1 MAKSTSVDDVKLE
14 SSFQSVRKT
23 LLENG
28 SSDRLTKPLGYWVLP
43 NDRRLP
49 LAFLNRSL
57 NELLNTPYHE
67 LTSTPGIGH
76 KKISSMVK
84 LLQRATMDEP
94 PAVPFGLADIA
105 DELADLPDKPRRGKQ
120 FDPSIVSEA
129 LWSEWCSV
137 VKRENVAHENLGR
150 LAPSLR
156 RLPTVIWNTPLQEY
170 LGHTI
175 SEIRK
180 LRTHGEKRVRC
191 VLEVFHSVHQRLIE
205 AAPGADLQRV
215 LSPPNIVRVQD
226 WVNQKLSDSNSPTAD
241 EVREEF
247 AIPILDQLQI
257 DSGDTVHQLC
267 EERLGIHGEPKS
279 VRDQSRLLG
288 VTRARIYQLLD
299 DCTKVMQV
307 RWPEG
312 KSQFDLLTT
321 ALTQRSDD
329 SQSLSLFYGV
339 RELCFPE
346 KARGSQ
352 TESQA
357 TKPNTPQSP
366 GPDARP
372 TDDDDDTDRNR
383 PSKSLSSDSAATIRI
398 DSPSGSHASHVP
410 PPNF

>member
-14 SSFQSVRKT
+14 SSFQSVKKT

-28 SSDRLTKPLGYWVLP
+28 RSDRLKKPLGYWVLP

-57 NELLNTPYHE
+57 HELLSTPYHE
-67 LTSTPGIGH
+67 LTSTPGIGQ
-76 KKISSMVK
+76 KKISSLVK

-105 DELADLPDKPRRGKQ
+105 DELADLPDKPHPGKQ
-120 FDPSIVSEA
+120 FDPTLVSEA
-129 LWSEWCSV
+129 LWAEWCSV
-137 VKRENVAHENLGR
+137 VQRHGVAHETLGR

-156 RLPTVIWNTPLQEY
+156 RLPTVIWNTSLQAY
-170 LGHTI
+170 LGQTI
-175 SEIRK
+175 AEIRK

-191 VLEVFHSVHQRLIE
+191 VLEVFHSVYQRLNE
-205 AAPGADLQRV
+205 SKPGDDLQRL
-215 LSPPNIVRVQD
+215 LSPEEIVRVQD
-226 WVNQKLSDSNSPTAD
+226 WVTRQLAAGKAPTSG
-241 EVREEF
+241 EVREQF
-247 AIPILDQLQI
+247 AIPILRQLQI

-267 EERLGIHGEPKS
+267 EERLGINGEPKS

-312 KSQFDLLTT
+312 KNQFDLLTA
-321 ALTQRSDD
+321 ALTRRSDD

-339 RELCFPE
+339 RELCYPE
-346 KARGSQ
+346 KARSSQ
-352 TESQA
+352 TESLSL
-357 TKPNTPQSP
+357 KPTQSP
-366 GPDARP
+366 ADEFA
-372 TDDDDDTDRNR
+372 DRSTYREINR
-383 PSKSLSSDSAATIRI
+383 GSASAPESTTIRI
-398 DSPSGSHASHVP
+398 DSPASQPAGHVP